1 MQTEFVPVQAPP
13 HPANVELL
21 AAVAVRV
28 TGVLISKTAVQ
39 VVPQLMPAGLLLTL
53 PWHVPLIDTDS
64 AGEALKLA
72 VTEALCVN
80 VTVHVEVPLQM
91 PDHPPK

>member
-1 MQTEFVPVQAPP
+1 MQTELVPVQAPP
-13 HPANVELL
+13 HPANDELL

-28 TGVLISKTAVQ
+28 TGVLTSKIALQ
-39 VVPQLMPAGLLLTL
+39 VVPQLMPAGLLLML
-53 PWHVPLIDTDS
+53 PWPVPLIDTES
-64 AGEALKLA
+64 AGDGLKFA
-72 VTEALCVN
+72 VTEAVCVN